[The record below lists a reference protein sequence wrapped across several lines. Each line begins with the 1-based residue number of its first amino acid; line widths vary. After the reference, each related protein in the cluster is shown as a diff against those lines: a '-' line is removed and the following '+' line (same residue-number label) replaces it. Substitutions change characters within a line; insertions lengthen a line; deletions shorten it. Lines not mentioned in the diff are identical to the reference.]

1 MGLIKLS
8 RYWMDRHEDYNHE
21 YFDGALAAVPVY
33 TGLLRGCW
41 GYFVPTDM
49 KEEKVA
55 HIVLSTELTH
65 HQKGN
70 ILLHEM
76 CHQATPEPHYHHH
89 SPAWKRWMR
98 RCGFKGRITR
108 YTGRYKEGG
117 RS

>member
-1 MGLIKLS
+1 MGLVKLS

-21 YFDGALAAVPVY
+21 YFDGALAALPVY
-33 TGLLRGCW
+33 TGLIRGCW
-41 GYFVPTDM
+41 GYFVPTDL

-89 SPAWKRWMR
+89 SVAWKRWMR
-98 RCGFKGRITR
+98 RCGFRDPITR

-117 RS
+117 RA